1 MMESASLPDTHRV
14 VPGRCVVLGYN
25 HKEILSANS
34 TAITTAMTHEI
45 VLAIRMLRIVV
56 AVL

>member
-1 MMESASLPDTHRV
+1 MESASLPDTHRV